1 MTYNDQ
7 HEPHGPGL
15 GEQQET
21 PPVAEVEREANVEQ
35 SGAQPTPPAEGTN
48 EWDDIAEASD
58 ESFPASDPPGWSRG
72 A

>member
-1 MTYNDQ
+1 MTHNDQ
-7 HEPHGPGL
+7 HGPHGHGL
-15 GEQQET
+15 DEQET
-21 PPVAEVEREANVEQ
+21 PPVADVEREA
-35 SGAQPTPPAEGTN
+35 SAGQPMMESVRPTIGTN

>member
-1 MTYNDQ
+1 MTHSDQ
-7 HEPHGPGL
+7 HEPHGPGPDNQR
-15 GEQQET
+15 EA
-21 PPVAEVEREANVEQ
+21 PPVADVEREGNAD
-35 SGAQPTPPAEGTN
+35 QPKTQPASPSDRTS